1 MDRGNNPSLFHAL
14 QAIAFAKK
22 KCMAMQVQ
30 FSIRILVL
38 MGYNFFDH
46 KTTFFGSFLGYILQ
60 GKNVLFYLQLIK
72 EYIKDTQFPLK
83 TS

>member
-1 MDRGNNPSLFHAL
+1 
-14 QAIAFAKK
+14 
-22 KCMAMQVQ
+22 
-30 FSIRILVL
+30 

>member
-1 MDRGNNPSLFHAL
+1 MYGHIGL
-14 QAIAFAKK
+14 
-22 KCMAMQVQ
+22 V
-30 FSIRILVL
+30 SIRILVL

-72 EYIKDTQFPLK
+72 E
-83 TS
+83 